1 MILKTSNKE
10 LKDSKG
16 LKGIDCISSE
26 IIKCSNYALL
36 RKITKLFNLILH
48 SGYYPETWNHGLIH
62 SIHKNAS
69 KMDPSNYRGITLFS
83 SLGKIFSS
91 LIYNRIENEIE
102 KKDILSPFQSG
113 FRKNY
118 RSTDHIFTLFSL
130 IKKALNKRKY
140 LYTFFVY
147 FRNDFD
153 SICRK
158 RFLYRLE

>member
-1 MILKTSNKE
+1 
-10 LKDSKG
+10 
-16 LKGIDCISSE
+16 
-26 IIKCSNYALL
+26 
-36 RKITKLFNLILH
+36 
-48 SGYYPETWNHGLIH
+48 
-62 SIHKNAS
+62 
-69 KMDPSNYRGITLFS
+69 MDPSNYRGITLFS

-130 IKKALNKRKY
+130 IKKALSKRKY
-140 LYTFFVY
+140 LYTFFAY

>member
-1 MILKTSNKE
+1 MKISNKE

-36 RKITKLFNLILH
+36 RKITKLFNLILD
-48 SGYYPETWNHGLIH
+48 SGYYPETWNHGLVR
-62 SIHKNAS
+62 SIHKNDS
-69 KMDPSNYRGITLFS
+69 KMDPSNYRGITLFG

-118 RSTDHIFTLFSL
+118 RSTDHIFALFSL
-130 IKKALNKRKY
+130 IKKALSKRKY
-140 LYTFFVY
+140 LHTFFVY